1 MRVRLSSLI
10 FLLFCSQVLTAQWS
24 LVKVREAKVYSSTG
38 EDAVVLD
45 MLSSGMMVD
54 VMNTEG
60 QWAQV
65 KLPGTAEVGWI
76 EKRFLGAAP
85 EAGRASAQL
94 SGEKWLSQSEMSRVR
109 ERVGR
114 TSNSLTGVEERL
126 DSLLSA
132 MAGLG
137 MYSRPGY
144 PETVRQVTPEPQ
156 LLLPPEEPML
166 AGEIREY
173 SWSNRFL
180 MGKYLKGGEDLYGLG
195 FSRMIDDLGRAEVDF
210 EACYGLG
217 DDSGSR
223 DDFIDWNLGL
233 RYNLKPET
241 YRIYPFLAFYGGMR
255 HHLKVV
261 PGRGLQLVQFSPGA
275 GITAELGRVFT
286 LGVEARAVFLF
297 HQGQRINEGR
307 VAFSCL
313 YRY

>member
-1 MRVRLSSLI
+1 MRIRLYSLI
-10 FLLFCSQVLTAQWS
+10 FLLFGFQVLTAQWL
-24 LVKVREAKVYSSTG
+24 LVKVPEVRVYSSTG

-65 KLPGTAEVGWI
+65 KLPGTAEVGWV
-76 EKRFLGAAP
+76 EKRFLGAAA
-85 EAGRASAQL
+85 EVSRVSAQL
-94 SGEKWLSQSEMSRVR
+94 SGERRLSRSEMSRVR
-109 ERVGR
+109 ERINR
-114 TSNSLTGVEERL
+114 TSNSLAGVGERL

-156 LLLPPEEPML
+156 LLLPSEEPML

-233 RYNLKPET
+233 RYNLKPAT
-241 YRIYPFLAFYGGMR
+241 YRIYPFLAVYGGMR
-255 HHLKVV
+255 HNLKVV
-261 PGRGLQLVQFSPGA
+261 PGRALQLIQFSPGA

-297 HQGQRINEGR
+297 HQGQRIDEGR
-307 VAFSCL
+307 LVFSCL